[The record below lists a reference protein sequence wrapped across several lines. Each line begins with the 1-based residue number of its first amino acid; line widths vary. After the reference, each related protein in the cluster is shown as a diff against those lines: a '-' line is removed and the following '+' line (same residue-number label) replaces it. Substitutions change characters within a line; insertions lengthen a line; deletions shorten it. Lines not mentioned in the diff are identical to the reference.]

1 MTAVCVDD
9 DALML
14 AQTVSC
20 CRAHRL
26 LTDVQA
32 FTSSPEALAWLK
44 DHPAD
49 LALLDINMPDM
60 NGLDATRI
68 IKEVNHDMPI
78 VALSAY
84 AFEENIREAKEA
96 GCDEFMAKPFRVEDL
111 LDVVRKYVGE

>member
-32 FTSSPEALAWLK
+32 FTSSPEALEWLK

-49 LALLDINMPDM
+49 LALLDDGLNVKRVIV
-60 NGLDATRI
+60 NGRTVW
-68 IKEVNHDMPI
+68 KEGD
-78 VALSAY
+78 
-84 AFEENIREAKEA
+84 
-96 GCDEFMAKPFRVEDL
+96 
-111 LDVVRKYVGE
+111 

>member
-44 DHPAD
+44 DHPDTFIA
-49 LALLDINMPDM
+49 
-60 NGLDATRI
+60 
-68 IKEVNHDMPI
+68 
-78 VALSAY
+78 ALSA
-84 AFEENIREAKEA
+84 K
-96 GCDEFMAKPFRVEDL
+96 
-111 LDVVRKYVGE
+111 

>member
-32 FTSSPEALAWLK
+32 FTSSPEALAWLILQGK
-44 DHPAD
+44 KAKSVSWEGLMLVLGLKLVLLIGTLAGILPLWTAVLAD
-49 LALLDINMPDM
+49 SGMALLAACN
-60 NGLDATRI
+60 
-68 IKEVNHDMPI
+68 
-78 VALSAY
+78 AL
-84 AFEENIREAKEA
+84 RLK
-96 GCDEFMAKPFRVEDL
+96 
-111 LDVVRKYVGE
+111 

>member
-14 AQTVSC
+14 TQIVSC

-44 DHPAD
+44 DHSVD
-49 LALLDINMPDM
+49 
-60 NGLDATRI
+60 
-68 IKEVNHDMPI
+68 
-78 VALSAY
+78 
-84 AFEENIREAKEA
+84 
-96 GCDEFMAKPFRVEDL
+96 
-111 LDVVRKYVGE
+111 